1 MTENDAEVLV
11 PIFGMLC
18 IFGLPMAWLIISRWL
33 AHRERM
39 EMIRA
44 GMMPPVGTGRMP
56 RGREWANAAPP
67 PAAAKGSSC
76 EDPYTLETAQ
86 RQLRKGITL
95 AFIGMALTIGLSFIG
110 FHDDS
115 WRPGPWLLGG
125 LIPLFIGLAQVASAV
140 MFGATLGPARSWGPQ
155 IPSMPPPI
163 APGPPPPGG
172 SAPTFDG
179 AYTYRPGG
187 TQELQPPFS
196 PPERRG

>member
-1 MTENDAEVLV
+1 MASSDLV
-11 PIFGMLC
+11 ALMGVLC
-18 IFGLPMAWLIISRWL
+18 IFGLPIVGWIIARWL

-44 GMMPPVGTGRMP
+44 GMMPPISAGRMP
-56 RGREWANAAPP
+56 RGREWRQMAPP
-67 PAAAKGSSC
+67 PPPSPSNSDSC
-76 EDPYTLETAQ
+76 SDPYTLETAQ

-110 FHDDS
+110 LGDGS

-125 LIPLFIGLAQVASAV
+125 LIPLFIGLAQVATAV
-140 MFGATLGPARSWGPQ
+140 LSGAQIGQARAWGPHV
-155 IPSMPPPI
+155 PPMPPIP
-163 APGPPPPGG
+163 PGPLPSG
-172 SAPTFDG
+172 SASGPHFDG
-179 AYTYRPGG
+179 PYTYRPGN